1 METEHDEEKSMKTE
15 SYSPQK
21 PSTSKSVQVTQ
32 KCDQNV
38 QFDAQSSFDE
48 TSTSGNT
55 TTTDM
60 PLALW
65 VRGKRIP
72 TDELPKF
79 YDENGVVYPSDYLP
93 SLPEIS
99 TRE

>member
-1 METEHDEEKSMKTE
+1 METEHDEEESLETE

-21 PSTSKSVQVTQ
+21 PSTAKSASYPEMCP
-32 KCDQNV
+32 KC
-38 QFDAQSSFDE
+38 
-48 TSTSGNT
+48 NT

-72 TDELPKF
+72 TEELPKF
-79 YDENGVVYPSDYLP
+79 YNQTGVVYPSDYLP

-99 TRE
+99 TKE